1 MVAGSSEEQRQ
12 RRVQQEIRDM
22 ISTLTDRLTALGR
35 SVPRSEAKGQEAG
48 DANPGLGV
56 ITLAGDNKGAS
67 MKADME
73 ELGDAHGGLYSD
85 DGGMCTYTNSNYQAV
100 NNSILLGG
108 SCAAKDP
115 GVHVVISEYVEE
127 DDDDADDDDDEEER
141 HRKKEKKKK
150 KKEEKEKK
158 KKEKKKKK
166 DKDKH
171 EDRVEEEEEEEEEKQ
186 EKEKKKKDGGGETG
200 EERQRQ
206 LQRTVGSGEG
216 GTVRK
221 RNETIA

>member
-1 MVAGSSEEQRQ
+1 MVAGSSEEPRQ

-35 SVPRSEAKGQEAG
+35 SVPRSDAKGQEAG
-48 DANPGLGV
+48 DAYPGLGV
-56 ITLAGDNKGAS
+56 ITMAGDNKGAS

-127 DDDDADDDDDEEER
+127 DDDDDDDDEEER

-166 DKDKH
+166 DKH
-171 EDRVEEEEEEEEEKQ
+171 EDRVEEEEERQEKEKKKNDEEEKQ
-186 EKEKKKKDGGGETG
+186 EKK
-200 EERQRQ
+200 
-206 LQRTVGSGEG
+206 GEG
-216 GTVRK
+216 SSREQLVVEK
-221 RNETIA
+221 VAQ

>member
-1 MVAGSSEEQRQ
+1 MVAGSSEEPRQ

-35 SVPRSEAKGQEAG
+35 SVPRSDAKGQEAG
-48 DANPGLGV
+48 DAYPGLGV
-56 ITLAGDNKGAS
+56 ITMAGDNKGAS

-127 DDDDADDDDDEEER
+127 DDDDDDEEER

-166 DKDKH
+166 DKH
-171 EDRVEEEEEEEEEKQ
+171 EDRVEEEEERQEKEKKKNDEEEKQ
-186 EKEKKKKDGGGETG
+186 EKK
-200 EERQRQ
+200 
-206 LQRTVGSGEG
+206 GEG
-216 GTVRK
+216 SSREQLVVEK
-221 RNETIA
+221 VAQ

>member
-1 MVAGSSEEQRQ
+1 MVAGSSEEPRQ

-35 SVPRSEAKGQEAG
+35 SVPRSDAKGQEAG
-48 DANPGLGV
+48 DAYPGLGV
-56 ITLAGDNKGAS
+56 ITMAGDNKGAS

-100 NNSILLGG
+100 NNSILLCG

-127 DDDDADDDDDEEER
+127 DDDDDDDDEEER

-150 KKEEKEKK
+150 KKEEK
-158 KKEKKKKK
+158 
-166 DKDKH
+166 
-171 EDRVEEEEEEEEEKQ
+171 
-186 EKEKKKKDGGGETG
+186 
-200 EERQRQ
+200 
-206 LQRTVGSGEG
+206 
-216 GTVRK
+216 
-221 RNETIA
+221 

>member
-1 MVAGSSEEQRQ
+1 MVAGSSEEPRQ

-35 SVPRSEAKGQEAG
+35 SVPRSDAKGQEAG
-48 DANPGLGV
+48 DAYPGLGV
-56 ITLAGDNKGAS
+56 ITMAGDNKGAS

-127 DDDDADDDDDEEER
+127 DDDDDDDDEEER
-141 HRKKEKKKK
+141 HRKMEKKKK

-166 DKDKH
+166 DKH
-171 EDRVEEEEEEEEEKQ
+171 EDRVEEEERQEKEKKKNDEEEKQ
-186 EKEKKKKDGGGETG
+186 EKK
-200 EERQRQ
+200 
-206 LQRTVGSGEG
+206 GEG
-216 GTVRK
+216 SSREQLVVEK
-221 RNETIA
+221 VAQ

>member
-1 MVAGSSEEQRQ
+1 MVAGSSEEPRQ

-35 SVPRSEAKGQEAG
+35 SVPRSDAKGQEAG
-48 DANPGLGV
+48 DAYPGLGV
-56 ITLAGDNKGAS
+56 ITMAGDNKGAS

-127 DDDDADDDDDEEER
+127 DDDEDDDDDDDDEEER
-141 HRKKEKKKK
+141 HRNKEKKKK

-166 DKDKH
+166 DKH
-171 EDRVEEEEEEEEEKQ
+171 EDRVVEEERQEKEKKKNDEEEKQ
-186 EKEKKKKDGGGETG
+186 EKK
-200 EERQRQ
+200 
-206 LQRTVGSGEG
+206 GEG
-216 GTVRK
+216 SSREQLVVEK
-221 RNETIA
+221 VAQ

>member
-1 MVAGSSEEQRQ
+1 
-12 RRVQQEIRDM
+12 M

-35 SVPRSEAKGQEAG
+35 SVPRSDAKGQEAG
-48 DANPGLGV
+48 DAYPGLGV
-56 ITLAGDNKGAS
+56 ITMAGDNKGAS

-127 DDDDADDDDDEEER
+127 DDDDDDDDEEER

-166 DKDKH
+166 DKH
-171 EDRVEEEEEEEEEKQ
+171 EDRVEEEEERQEKEKKKNDEEEKQ
-186 EKEKKKKDGGGETG
+186 EKK
-200 EERQRQ
+200 
-206 LQRTVGSGEG
+206 GEG
-216 GTVRK
+216 SSREQLVVEK
-221 RNETIA
+221 VAQ

>member
-1 MVAGSSEEQRQ
+1 MVAGSSEEPRQ

-35 SVPRSEAKGQEAG
+35 SVPRSDAKGQEAG
-48 DANPGLGV
+48 DAYPGLGV
-56 ITLAGDNKGAS
+56 ITMAGDNKGAS

-127 DDDDADDDDDEEER
+127 DDDDDDDDEEER

-166 DKDKH
+166 DKH
-171 EDRVEEEEEEEEEKQ
+171 EDRVVEEERQEKEKKKNDEEEKQ
-186 EKEKKKKDGGGETG
+186 EKK
-200 EERQRQ
+200 
-206 LQRTVGSGEG
+206 GEG
-216 GTVRK
+216 SSREQLVVEK
-221 RNETIA
+221 VAQ

>member
-1 MVAGSSEEQRQ
+1 MVAGSSEEPRQ

-35 SVPRSEAKGQEAG
+35 SVPRSDAKGQEAG
-48 DANPGLGV
+48 DAYPGLGV
-56 ITLAGDNKGAS
+56 ITMAGDNKGAS

-127 DDDDADDDDDEEER
+127 DDDDDDDDEEER

-166 DKDKH
+166 DKH
-171 EDRVEEEEEEEEEKQ
+171 EARVEEEEERQEKEKKKNDEEEKQ
-186 EKEKKKKDGGGETG
+186 EKK
-200 EERQRQ
+200 
-206 LQRTVGSGEG
+206 GEG
-216 GTVRK
+216 SSREQLVVEK
-221 RNETIA
+221 VAQ